1 MSVKTEQIQ
10 PRQYKYRGQSL
21 IEMALL
27 LPFLLVL
34 ILGGVDIG
42 RLFFAKTVVTN
53 AAREGAY
60 YLSTHPLDYD
70 ADAGTAPN
78 TTLAAVQEASN
89 SGIPD
94 VIVTVRES
102 SEGGEGGGGG
112 GEGWGWEGGCD
123 SSISTGT
130 MQTVEVTVQT
140 NVANVLVLS
149 LIGNLFSL
157 EATSIDE
164 FPVSSCVEMLVP

>member
-1 MSVKTEQIQ
+1 MSVTKEHRQ
-10 PRQYKYRGQSL
+10 PRPHRYHGQSL
-21 IEMALL
+21 IEMALM
-27 LPFLLVL
+27 LPFLLIL
-34 ILGGVDIG
+34 ILGGVDLG
-42 RLFFAKTVVTN
+42 RLFFAKTIVTN

-78 TTLAAVQEASN
+78 TTLAAAQEASN

-94 VIVTVRES
+94 VTVS
-102 SEGGEGGGGG
+102 VGDGGEGG
-112 GEGWGWEGGCD
+112 GEGWGWAGGCD
-123 SSISTGT
+123 SSINTGT

-149 LIGNLFSL
+149 LVGNLFSL